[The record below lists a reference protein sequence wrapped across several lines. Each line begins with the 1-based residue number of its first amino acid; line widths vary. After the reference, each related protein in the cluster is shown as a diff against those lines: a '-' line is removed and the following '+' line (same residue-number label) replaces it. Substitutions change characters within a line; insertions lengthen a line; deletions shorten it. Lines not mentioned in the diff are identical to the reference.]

1 MLVNEEF
8 KMSTNK
14 NKILQAA
21 TTLLLEKGLA
31 GMSVRAI
38 AKLAGVS
45 TIGIYSHF
53 QGKQGILDA
62 LYIEGYGYVGEAM
75 LTASQI
81 EAPKAAALEGARLYL
96 EVARAHEAIYRLIFG
111 EVDFDY
117 EPGEQARAAALVAFG
132 FLVDIGARLLPASAS
147 LAEKQT
153 IALRIWALVHGYVS
167 LQHHAVRDVV
177 VIDDWNKQA
186 LAAVVIMID
195 SVVAEYS

>member
-1 MLVNEEF
+1 MFVNVEL
-8 KMSTNK
+8 KMITNK
-14 NKILQAA
+14 GKILQAA

-62 LYIEGYGYVGEAM
+62 LYIEGYQHVGEAM
-75 LTASQI
+75 LAAI
-81 EAPKAAALEGARLYL
+81 KIADPKAAAVEGARLYL
-96 EVARAHEAIYRLIFG
+96 EVAKTHEAIYRLIFG

-117 EPGEQARAAALVAFG
+117 EPGEEARAAALEAFG
-132 FLVDIGARLLPASAS
+132 HLVNIGAKLLPASAS
-147 LAEKQT
+147 LVEKQS

-177 VIDDWNKQA
+177 MIDDWDSQA

-195 SVVAEYS
+195 SIAAEH

>member
-1 MLVNEEF
+1 LSTQSL
-8 KMSTNK
+8 KMTTNK
-14 NKILQAA
+14 GKILQAA

-38 AKLAGVS
+38 ASLAGIS

-62 LYIEGYGYVGEAM
+62 LYIEGYQYVGEAM
-75 LTASQI
+75 L
-81 EAPKAAALEGARLYL
+81 AAAKIDDPRAAAIEGARLYL
-96 EVARAHEAIYRLIFG
+96 EVAKTHEAIYRLIFG

-117 EPGEQARAAALVAFG
+117 EPGAEARAAALEAFG
-132 FLVDIGARLLPASAS
+132 CLVDIGARLLPASAS
-147 LAEKQT
+147 LAEKQA

-177 VIDDWNKQA
+177 VIDDWNRQA

-195 SVVAEYS
+195 SITAKL

>member
-1 MLVNEEF
+1 MFVNVEL
-8 KMSTNK
+8 KMITNK
-14 NKILQAA
+14 GKILQAA

-62 LYIEGYGYVGEAM
+62 LYIEGYQHVGEAM
-75 LTASQI
+75 LAAI
-81 EAPKAAALEGARLYL
+81 KIADPKAAAVEGARLYL
-96 EVARAHEAIYRLIFG
+96 EVAKTHEAIYRLIFG

-117 EPGEQARAAALVAFG
+117 EPGEEARAAALEAFG
-132 FLVDIGARLLPASAS
+132 HLVNIGAKLLPASAS
-147 LAEKQT
+147 LVEKQS

-177 VIDDWNKQA
+177 MIDDWDGQA

-195 SVVAEYS
+195 SIAAEH

>member
-1 MLVNEEF
+1 MFVNIEI

-14 NKILQAA
+14 VKILQAA

-62 LYIEGYGYVGEAM
+62 LYIEGFQYVGEAM
-75 LTASQI
+75 LAAIEIDDPRAAAI
-81 EAPKAAALEGARLYL
+81 EAARLYL
-96 EVARAHEAIYRLIFG
+96 AVAQSHEAIYRLIFG
-111 EVDFDY
+111 EVDLAY
-117 EPGEQARAAALVAFG
+117 EPGEEARAAALKAFG
-132 FLVDIGARLLPASAS
+132 YLVDIATKLLSEGAS
-147 LAEKQT
+147 LAAKQT
-153 IALRIWALVHGYVS
+153 LALRIWALVHGYVS

-177 VIDDWNKQA
+177 VRDDWNKQA

-195 SVVAEYS
+195 NIVAI

>member
-1 MLVNEEF
+1 MT
-8 KMSTNK
+8 TNK
-14 NKILQAA
+14 DKILQAA

-38 AKLAGVS
+38 ANLAGVS

-62 LYIEGYGYVGEAM
+62 LYIEGYQYVGEAM
-75 LTASQI
+75 LTAVKI
-81 EAPKAAALEGARLYL
+81 DDPRAAAIEGARLYL
-96 EVARAHEAIYRLIFG
+96 EVAKSHEAIYRLIFG

-117 EPGEQARAAALVAFG
+117 EPGREARAAALEAFSY
-132 FLVDIGARLLPASAS
+132 LVNISARLLPASAS
-147 LAEKQT
+147 LTEKQS

-177 VIDDWNKQA
+177 VIDDWNRQA

-195 SVVAEYS
+195 NIVAEH

>member
-1 MLVNEEF
+1 MFVNVEL
-8 KMSTNK
+8 KMITNK
-14 NKILQAA
+14 GKILQAA

-62 LYIEGYGYVGEAM
+62 LYIEGYQHVGEAM
-75 LTASQI
+75 LAAI
-81 EAPKAAALEGARLYL
+81 KIADPKAAAVEGARLYL
-96 EVARAHEAIYRLIFG
+96 EVAKTHEAIYRLIFG

-117 EPGEQARAAALVAFG
+117 EPGEEARAAALEAFG
-132 FLVDIGARLLPASAS
+132 HLVNIGVKLLPASAS
-147 LAEKQT
+147 LVEKQS

-177 VIDDWNKQA
+177 MIDDWDSQA

-195 SVVAEYS
+195 SIAAEH

>member
-1 MLVNEEF
+1 MFVNKEF
-8 KMSTNK
+8 DMSTNK
-14 NKILQAA
+14 DKILQAA

-53 QGKQGILDA
+53 QGKQGILDT
-62 LYIEGYGYVGEAM
+62 LYIEGFEHVGEAM
-75 LTASQI
+75 LAAI
-81 EAPKAAALEGARLYL
+81 EIDDPRAAAIEGARLYL
-96 EVARAHEAIYRLIFG
+96 DVAKSHEAIYRLIFG
-111 EVDFDY
+111 EVDLAY
-117 EPGEQARAAALVAFG
+117 EPGEEARAAALKAFG
-132 FLVDIGARLLPASAS
+132 YLVNIAARLLSERAS
-147 LAEKQT
+147 LAEKQV

-195 SVVAEYS
+195 DIVAAK

>member
-1 MLVNEEF
+1 MFVNKEF
-8 KMSTNK
+8 DMSTNK
-14 NKILQAA
+14 DKILEAA

-53 QGKQGILDA
+53 QGKQGILDT
-62 LYIEGYGYVGEAM
+62 LYIEGFEHVGEAM
-75 LTASQI
+75 LAAI
-81 EAPKAAALEGARLYL
+81 EIDDPRAAAIEGARLYL
-96 EVARAHEAIYRLIFG
+96 DVAKSHEAIYRLIFG
-111 EVDFDY
+111 EVDLAY
-117 EPGEQARAAALVAFG
+117 EPGEEARAAALKAFG
-132 FLVDIGARLLPASAS
+132 YLVNIAARLLSERAS
-147 LAEKQT
+147 LAEKQV

-195 SVVAEYS
+195 DIVAAK

>member
-1 MLVNEEF
+1 MFVNVEL
-8 KMSTNK
+8 KMITNK
-14 NKILQAA
+14 GKILQAA

-62 LYIEGYGYVGEAM
+62 LYIEGYQHVGEAM
-75 LTASQI
+75 LAAI
-81 EAPKAAALEGARLYL
+81 KIADPKAAAVEGARLY
-96 EVARAHEAIYRLIFG
+96 
-111 EVDFDY
+111 
-117 EPGEQARAAALVAFG
+117 
-132 FLVDIGARLLPASAS
+132 
-147 LAEKQT
+147 
-153 IALRIWALVHGYVS
+153 ALRIWALVHGYVS

-177 VIDDWNKQA
+177 MIDDWDSQA

-195 SVVAEYS
+195 SIAAEH

>member
-1 MLVNEEF
+1 MFVNKEL

-14 NKILQAA
+14 VKILQAA

-53 QGKQGILDA
+53 QGKQGILDT
-62 LYIEGYGYVGEAM
+62 LYIEGFEHVGEAM
-75 LTASQI
+75 LAAI
-81 EAPKAAALEGARLYL
+81 EIDDPRAAAIEGARLYL
-96 EVARAHEAIYRLIFG
+96 DVAKSHEAIYRLIFG
-111 EVDFDY
+111 EVDLTY
-117 EPGEQARAAALVAFG
+117 EPGAKARAAALKAFG
-132 FLVDIGARLLPASAS
+132 YLVNIAARLLPKSAS
-147 LAEKQT
+147 LPEKQV

-195 SVVAEYS
+195 DIVAAK

>member
-1 MLVNEEF
+1 
-8 KMSTNK
+8 MSTNK
-14 NKILQAA
+14 DKILEAA

-53 QGKQGILDA
+53 QGKQGILDT
-62 LYIEGYGYVGEAM
+62 LYIEGFEHVGEAM
-75 LTASQI
+75 LAAI
-81 EAPKAAALEGARLYL
+81 EIDDPRAAAIEGARLYL
-96 EVARAHEAIYRLIFG
+96 DVAKSHEAIYRLIFG
-111 EVDFDY
+111 EVDLAY
-117 EPGEQARAAALVAFG
+117 EPGEEARAAALKAFG
-132 FLVDIGARLLPASAS
+132 YLVNIAARLLSERAS
-147 LAEKQT
+147 LAEKQV

-195 SVVAEYS
+195 DIVAAK

>member
-1 MLVNEEF
+1 MFVNVEL
-8 KMSTNK
+8 KMITNK
-14 NKILQAA
+14 GKILQAA
-21 TTLLLEKGLA
+21 TILLLEKGLA

-62 LYIEGYGYVGEAM
+62 LYIEGYQHVGEAM
-75 LTASQI
+75 LAAI
-81 EAPKAAALEGARLYL
+81 KIADPKAAAVEGARLYL
-96 EVARAHEAIYRLIFG
+96 EVAKTHEAIYRLIFG

-117 EPGEQARAAALVAFG
+117 EPGEEARAAALEAFG
-132 FLVDIGARLLPASAS
+132 HLVNIGAKLLPASAS
-147 LAEKQT
+147 LAEKQS

-177 VIDDWNKQA
+177 VIDDWDSQA

-195 SVVAEYS
+195 SIAAEH

>member
-1 MLVNEEF
+1 MT
-8 KMSTNK
+8 TNK
-14 NKILQAA
+14 DKILQAA

-38 AKLAGVS
+38 ANLAGVS

-62 LYIEGYGYVGEAM
+62 LYIEGYHYVGEAM
-75 LTASQI
+75 LTAVKI
-81 EAPKAAALEGARLYL
+81 ADPRAAAIEGARLYL
-96 EVARAHEAIYRLIFG
+96 EVAKSHEAIYRLIFG

-117 EPGEQARAAALVAFG
+117 EPGEEARAAALEAFG
-132 FLVDIGARLLPASAS
+132 YLVDIGARLLPASAS
-147 LAEKQT
+147 LAEKQS

-177 VIDDWNKQA
+177 VIDDWNRQA

-195 SVVAEYS
+195 SMASEH

>member
-1 MLVNEEF
+1 MFVNKEF
-8 KMSTNK
+8 DMSTNK
-14 NKILQAA
+14 DKILQAA

-53 QGKQGILDA
+53 QGKQGILDT
-62 LYIEGYGYVGEAM
+62 LYIEGFEHVGEAM
-75 LTASQI
+75 LAAI
-81 EAPKAAALEGARLYL
+81 EIDDPRAAAIEGARLYL
-96 EVARAHEAIYRLIFG
+96 DVAKSHEAIYRLIFG
-111 EVDFDY
+111 EVDLAY
-117 EPGEQARAAALVAFG
+117 EPGEEARAAALKAFG
-132 FLVDIGARLLPASAS
+132 YLVNIAARLLSEGAS
-147 LAEKQT
+147 LAEKQV

-195 SVVAEYS
+195 DIVAAK

>member
-1 MLVNEEF
+1 MT
-8 KMSTNK
+8 TNK
-14 NKILQAA
+14 DKILQAA

-38 AKLAGVS
+38 ANLAGVS

-62 LYIEGYGYVGEAM
+62 LYIEGYQYVGEAM
-75 LTASQI
+75 LTAVKI
-81 EAPKAAALEGARLYL
+81 DDPRAAAIEGARLYL
-96 EVARAHEAIYRLIFG
+96 EVAKSHEAIYRLIFG
-111 EVDFDY
+111 EADFDY
-117 EPGEQARAAALVAFG
+117 EPGEEARAAALAAFG
-132 FLVDIGARLLPASAS
+132 YLVNIGARLLPASAS
-147 LAEKQT
+147 LTEKQS

-177 VIDDWNKQA
+177 VIDDWNRQA

-195 SVVAEYS
+195 NIAAEH